1 LAAVGSNPKPSP
13 PGVRRRPI
21 GTWEAAPMNK
31 DQLSKLLE
39 MLTSVM
45 NTDTEDKVLITQV
58 LDKAE
63 HEELVAALRNAINFA
78 I

>member
-1 LAAVGSNPKPSP
+1 
-13 PGVRRRPI
+13 
-21 GTWEAAPMNK
+21 
-31 DQLSKLLE
+31 
-39 MLTSVM
+39 M